1 MSKWRQ
7 KANAMAEVAEE
18 EEEIQ
23 KRVWATFRGRAL
35 QTNHHHYP
43 IMKLMTTF
51 HHHHKYLMMVMMICH
66 HHQYLMMVLPS
77 RRGRNRR
84 CLNSDSINPV
94 IWELLKVSLPNTI
107 TTSVTE

>member
-1 MSKWRQ
+1 MSMSKWRQ

-43 IMKLMTTF
+43 ITLEAWEEPAVPEFRF
-51 HHHHKYLMMVMMICH
+51 H
-66 HHQYLMMVLPS
+66 
-77 RRGRNRR
+77 
-84 CLNSDSINPV
+84 
-94 IWELLKVSLPNTI
+94 
-107 TTSVTE
+107 